1 MAAITSPFGSNEVPL
16 RLTSVYSSEGERKD
30 FISTL
35 VHIDPRKFKFEEEAD
50 GWRKAVLDIVALTF
64 GDNGQV
70 VDEVNRTETIR
81 ARGESFEDMLR
92 NGLIFSMKLPVK
104 KPGAYQL
111 RIAVRDAAGERT
123 GSASQF
129 VEAPDLGRGRLA
141 LSGVVIMGSD
151 NVEPGAADGAG
162 AAAAANFDPN
172 AVPAVRRFRRGAS
185 LDYYLHVYNAKHD
198 PATRGP
204 RLQYQTR
211 LFREGQQVFAGPLAP
226 LNFDRQADMK
236 RLLMGGRLR
245 LGAALS
251 PGDYVLQVIVYDPL
265 AKAKHR
271 MATQWIDFEI
281 VK

>member
-1 MAAITSPFGSNEVPL
+1 MAAITSPFGENEVPL
-16 RLTSVYSSEGERKD
+16 RLTSIYSSEGERQD

-64 GDNGQV
+64 GDGGQV

-81 ARGESFEDMLR
+81 ARGDSFQGMLR

-111 RIAVRDAAGERT
+111 RVAVRDAAGERT

-129 VEAPDLGRGRLA
+129 VEVPDLARGRLA
-141 LSGVVIMGSD
+141 LSGVVMMGRG
-151 NVEPGAADGAG
+151 NVEPGAAG
-162 AAAAANFDPN
+162 AAAGAPASAFDPD

-185 LDYYLHVYNAKHD
+185 LDYYLHIYNARLD
-198 PATRGP
+198 PATKLP

-211 LFREGQQVFAGPLAP
+211 LFREGQQVFAGPLTS
-226 LNFDRQADMK
+226 LNIAQQTDMK
-236 RLLMGGRLR
+236 RLLIGGGLR
-245 LGAALS
+245 LGAALQ
-251 PGDYVLQVIVYDPL
+251 PGEYVLQVVVNDTL
-265 AKAKHR
+265 AKDKHR